1 MFLKVDFLKISK
13 KLTGKHPR
21 WNFFLI
27 KLNVLSSATLFKK
40 GSNAGFFCEICEIFK
55 STFFY
60 STPRVAA
67 FSDKQQ

>member
-40 GSNAGFFCEICEIFK
+40 GSNAGVFL
-55 STFFY
+55 
-60 STPRVAA
+60 
-67 FSDKQQ
+67 